1 MSAMLYCDCHKY
13 IEPTNDDDDDLP
25 PPLECRICLKL
36 GRFDILNGKIYSYS
50 SGNNSVSYPTA
61 K

>member
-1 MSAMLYCDCHKY
+1 MSAMKYCDCYKY
-13 IEPTNDDDDDLP
+13 TQEEIIDDDDLP

-36 GRFDILNGKIYSYS
+36 GISDILNGKIYSYS
-50 SGNNSVSYPTA
+50 SGNKSVSYPTA